1 MAHCI
6 RAKRRFLIG
15 FIVVVLGVLVAM
27 TPLGARIIIVA
38 RFQTAEF
45 LADGSPDEYCLDSE
59 RFYVRNENTIRCL
72 KQMFWRTE
80 CVKKLRHEVCSTA
93 EAPEYYLGSHS
104 FGIAMAYHY
113 QLGPV
118 RYHFVFKDSDYR
130 IWRTYI
136 DSTYNSGGLG
146 YGMALN

>member
-1 MAHCI
+1 MSK
-6 RAKRRFLIG
+6 RKAKRIFLIG
-15 FIVVVLGVLVAM
+15 VIVAALGILIAV
-27 TPLGARIIIVA
+27 TPLGARIIIIT
-38 RFQTAEF
+38 RFQTAEL
-45 LADGSPDEYCLDSE
+45 LADDATDEYGLDPE
-59 RFYVRNENTIRCL
+59 CFYVRNENTIRCL
-72 KQMFWRTE
+72 KQMFLRTE
-80 CVKKLRHEVCSTA
+80 CVKKSRHEVCSTA